1 MFATIATTMALAEKW
16 TIETL
21 PMVHLQNAQHYVCN
35 PDGVL
40 SPTAVATTDSM
51 LQALERDKGIQ
62 TVVVVVKQLK
72 GDDPYQFGMDLSR
85 KYGIGS
91 KEQRSGLIV
100 ILATEDRSYQILTGN
115 GLEGALPDAICRR
128 IQNQVM
134 VPALKAGD
142 WNSAIV
148 NTIKRIDNYVRKDNS
163 LTAEN
168 GNDDDSSA
176 AVAGFIIALLFIIAI
191 SYIFAHRTPR
201 CPKCKTRMRKVSS
214 QRVRASAISDW
225 KIRTIGNV
233 PSAGIKQ
240 HTIPT
245 QATHTTATP
254 FRPYCLAVAAV
265 GVHSVEEVSEALL
278 AAAPLAA
285 AEAAAG
291 FDKQIQRTD
300 IFQTNNKRI

>member
-1 MFATIATTMALAEKW
+1 
-16 TIETL
+16 
-21 PMVHLQNAQHYVCN
+21 
-35 PDGVL
+35 
-40 SPTAVATTDSM
+40 
-51 LQALERDKGIQ
+51 
-62 TVVVVVKQLK
+62 
-72 GDDPYQFGMDLSR
+72 
-85 KYGIGS
+85 
-91 KEQRSGLIV
+91 
-100 ILATEDRSYQILTGN
+100 
-115 GLEGALPDAICRR
+115 
-128 IQNQVM
+128 M

-148 NTIKRIDNYVRKDNS
+148 NTIKRIDSYVRKDNS

-191 SYIFAHRTPR
+191 SYIFAHRTPK

-225 KIRTIGNV
+225 KIRTIWQCPKCGNKTTHYTDTNDTHNGN
-233 PSAGIKQ
+233 A
-240 HTIPT
+240 IP
-245 QATHTTATP
+245 P
-254 FRPYCLAVAAV
+254 ILFGGGSG
-265 GVHSVEEVSEALL
+265 GVHSVEEVSEALS

>member
-1 MFATIATTMALAEKW
+1 MFAVIATTMAFAEKW

-148 NTIKRIDNYVRKDNS
+148 NTIKRIDSYVRKDKS

-176 AVAGFIIALLFIIAI
+176 AIAGFIIALLFIIAI
-191 SYIFAHRTPR
+191 SYIFAHRTPK

-214 QRVRASAISDW
+214 QRVRASAVSDW
-225 KIRTIGNV
+225 KIRTIWQCPKCGNKTTRYTDTNDTHNGN
-233 PSAGIKQ
+233 A
-240 HTIPT
+240 IPPILFGGGSGGGSFGGGSIGGSFGGGT
-245 QATHTTATP
+245 
-254 FRPYCLAVAAV
+254 FGGGGSGGR
-265 GVHSVEEVSEALL
+265 
-278 AAAPLAA
+278 
-285 AEAAAG
+285 
-291 FDKQIQRTD
+291 F
-300 IFQTNNKRI
+300 